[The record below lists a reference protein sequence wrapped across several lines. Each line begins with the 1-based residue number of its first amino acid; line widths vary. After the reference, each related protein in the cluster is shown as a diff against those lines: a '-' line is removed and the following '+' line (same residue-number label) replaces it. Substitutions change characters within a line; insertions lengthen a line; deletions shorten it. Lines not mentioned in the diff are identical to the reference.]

1 MPSCVKLVEL
11 LLEWNNAYNLTAIRT
26 PETIVVKHL
35 LDSFSVVEYVQ
46 GPRIVDIGTGAGFP
60 GLPMA
65 LIQPQRQFWLL
76 DANAKKIQF
85 VRHSIAVLGVENV
98 QAFHVRAE
106 HFKVERDF
114 DTAIAR
120 ALGSLKLLIEL
131 SFPMLKP
138 SGMVL
143 AMKGKYPDKEIN
155 DLDHFYEVLSQKIKV
170 PGLNAQRHL
179 ITIKHRDR
187 AI

>member
-35 LDSFSVVEYVQ
+35 LDSFSIVEHVQ

-65 LIQPQRQFWLL
+65 LIQPQHKFWLL

-85 VRHSIAVLGVENV
+85 VRHSIAVLGVENAY
-98 QAFHVRAE
+98 AFHIRAE
-106 HFKVERDF
+106 HFKAERNF

-155 DLDHFYEVLSQKIKV
+155 DLDHLYEVLSQKINV
-170 PGLNAQRHL
+170 PGLNASRHL
-179 ITIKHRDR
+179 ITIKHKT
-187 AI
+187 I